1 MSLPTERNNLAL
13 SSTLAPDDL
22 AALTRMLESTDPL
35 ADAVIAELH
44 ALGPA
49 ANRTLHDGLV
59 NGRASLTEIPPAID
73 ALLEQV
79 ETLPA
84 WVEPDIMRRGST
96 AYLTIEPLWN
106 DIALAIGSLVHIYA
120 APAIAKVLGST
131 NDLVD
136 PTSANHRLTETAV
149 WVYSTML
156 PGGLARGARGYVGT
170 IQVRLLHARIRAF
183 NLQRGWDVGA
193 WGVPINQADL
203 ARTWLDFTYTPYRA
217 LTKFGFDFTDGEVRD
232 AYHLWQYLGY
242 LLGVDATIYRNVGKR
257 TDIST
262 HSDAEKLL
270 AVLEASNKGPDD
282 TSRHLVATM
291 MTIMTQAIV
300 ASLKTPFAM
309 TSDISNAM
317 LRFLH
322 GDALADQLG
331 IGATSL
337 TAFMPMLAFANQ
349 TTRTVQRSIPA
360 VWQHLGDEAV
370 KTYTKLIEEN
380 GATAEY
386 RDRLNA
392 QAKATTA

>member
-1 MSLPTERNNLAL
+1 MSLPTERNDPAL
-13 SSTLAPDDL
+13 TSKLGPDDL
-22 AALTRMLESTDPL
+22 AALTLMLNSTDPL

-49 ANRTLHDGLV
+49 ASRTLHDGLL
-59 NGRASLTEIPPAID
+59 NGRASLTDIPPAID

-84 WVEPDIMRRGST
+84 WIEPDILRRGSS
-96 AYLTIEPLWN
+96 AYLTIESLWN

-131 NDLVD
+131 SDLVD
-136 PTSANHRLTETAV
+136 PSSANHRLIETAV

-193 WGVPINQADL
+193 WGIPINQADL

-242 LLGVDATIYRNVGKR
+242 LLGIDASIYRNVSKR

-262 HSDAEKLL
+262 HADAEKLL
-270 AVLEASNKGPDD
+270 VLLEASNKGPDD
-282 TSRHLVATM
+282 TSRRLVATM

-300 ASLKTPFAM
+300 TSLKTPFAM
-309 TSDISNAM
+309 TSDISDGM

-322 GDALADQLG
+322 GDAVADQLG
-331 IGATSL
+331 IAKSSL

-349 TTRTVQRSIPA
+349 TTRAVQRSIPA

-370 KTYTKLIEEN
+370 KTYTKLIDDN
-380 GATAEY
+380 SATAEY
-386 RDRLNA
+386 RDRLRPA
-392 QAKATTA
+392 AASS